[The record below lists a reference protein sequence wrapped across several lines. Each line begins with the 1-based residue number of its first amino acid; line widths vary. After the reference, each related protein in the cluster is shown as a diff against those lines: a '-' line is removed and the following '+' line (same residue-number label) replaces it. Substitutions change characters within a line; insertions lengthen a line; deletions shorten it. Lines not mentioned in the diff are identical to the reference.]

1 MVTGLAV
8 QAARLTAG
16 GGGVVRPTVARGRA
30 WVVRLIK
37 DGQVSGGGVGGGS
50 LGEEETGRRS
60 GVRSRNKKRGEHHL
74 VCFFFVI

>member
-1 MVTGLAV
+1 MVTALAV

-37 DGQVSGGGVGGGS
+37 DGQVSGGGMGGGS

-60 GVRSRNKKRGEHHL
+60 GVRNRNKREEHHL
-74 VCFFFVI
+74 VCFFFMM